1 MATARAGGSLQED
14 VPGAGVPGPLQC
26 LKSRQQT
33 SGAGALSVAAINRAH
48 TQTSVVGQDS
58 RPRSCVQATAARQ
71 CAHCQPEATGGP
83 EASAGQSAQGAQAAQ
98 AA

>member
-1 MATARAGGSLQED
+1 MATARVGGSLQED

-26 LKSRQQT
+26 LKSRQHT
-33 SGAGALSVAAINRAH
+33 SGTLSVAAINGAH
-48 TQTSVVGQDS
+48 TQTSAVGQDS

-71 CAHCQPEATGGP
+71 CARCQPEATGGP
-83 EASAGQSAQGAQAAQ
+83 GASAGQSAQGAQAAQ